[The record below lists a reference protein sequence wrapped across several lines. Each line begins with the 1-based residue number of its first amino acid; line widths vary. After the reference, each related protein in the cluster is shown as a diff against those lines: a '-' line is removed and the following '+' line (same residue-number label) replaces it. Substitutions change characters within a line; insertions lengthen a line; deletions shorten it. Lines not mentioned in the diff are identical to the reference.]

1 MTGRGYNIPDCSS
14 HLLNNIYAMKAVVVE
29 GRGRVVV
36 REVPIP
42 TPGPGEV
49 LIKVH
54 TAAQNPADCK
64 CELKILI
71 PYVH

>member
-1 MTGRGYNIPDCSS
+1 MTGREYNIPDCSS

-36 REVPIP
+36 MEVPTP

-54 TAAQNPADCK
+54 TAAQNPADFKCK
-64 CELKILI
+64 VDILI
-71 PYVH
+71 P